1 MEWFK
6 HSGVRLSGLELKVDQ
21 GAAPARL
28 HEFSMELASFLN
40 KTEGL
45 DQGLTMLMVDA
56 VVSFAK
62 GHVAATKW
70 KPIVNNVM

>member
-6 HSGVRLSGLELKVDQ
+6 HSGVRLSGLELKEDQ

-28 HEFSMELASFLN
+28 QEFSMELASFLN
-40 KTEGL
+40 ETEGL
-45 DQGLTMLMVDA
+45 EKGLTLLMVDA
-56 VVSFAK
+56 MVSFAK

-70 KPIVNNVM
+70 KPMVNNVM